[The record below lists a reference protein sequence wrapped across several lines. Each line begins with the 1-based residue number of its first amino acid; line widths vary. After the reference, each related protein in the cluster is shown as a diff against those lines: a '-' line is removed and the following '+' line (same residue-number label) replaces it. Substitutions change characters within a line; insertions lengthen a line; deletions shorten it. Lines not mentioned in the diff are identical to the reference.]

1 MLLIYIFIWLAPWN
15 EGYSQG
21 GLLHFRD
28 HFKDAGGN
36 IRKGEEIAIEL
47 RIVDG
52 FGFNVLKERHVIL
65 TNEEGLGICWL
76 GKGTTLAGQLKG
88 ITWERGGYSL
98 EVIQIDKQI
107 KKVWS
112 VDGVIYSQYLIHTPA
127 LRKKQGTVDYG
138 DDRGILYW
146 GRQQGRLLGIS
157 AEGVVLSIVDEG
169 GGKWKPNRVPSIS
182 GMTKAVYLGQGE
194 IKMESYGIS
203 EELKIR
209 KGFVWDTVS
218 NVGLPGLGRWEE
230 EKEIGSYEARIKG
243 FEPDKMYFIRS
254 YISTSE
260 GTSYGPET
268 MIKTFKALPVLETL
282 LQDTNIITGVGMGG
296 KIVSDGGMALRDRG
310 VAWSTSPNPT
320 IDLPTRMT
328 MTPENM
334 ETRDYTS
341 TVKDLQPNTTYYV
354 RAYATNS
361 AGTGYGNE
369 VLFTTSSILLANL
382 PVLTTT
388 VPGSI
393 TTSTANSGGVISSD
407 GGAPITARGVV
418 WSTTPKPAITLTT
431 KTMDKTGSGT
441 FTSVM
446 SFLSSNTKYYVRAYA
461 TNSAGTAY
469 GEDREFTTLKVRRQ
483 TKPVVS
489 TVIPSEVTASTARS
503 GGKVSVDGGSS
514 VTARGVVWSTKRSPT
529 IAQETKTVD
538 GAGLGDFISNLP
550 NLASNTK
557 YYVRAYATNGTGTE
571 YGGRESFTTGGSS
584 SAGLPVLSTTG
595 VTLVTSNAA
604 QGGGNISA
612 DGGKAVTARG
622 IIWSTSPKPLV
633 TLTTKTNDGPGTGT
647 FTSKMSGL
655 AVNTKYYVVAYAT
668 NANGTVYGLET
679 NFTTLISE
687 PVPAGPC
694 PEVASVQDVDGNS
707 YNTIQIGK
715 QCWLKENLRVT
726 KYGDGSLIPLD
737 ETGGTI
743 GNATGQTWG
752 SGKTGART
760 VYNNNTANVG
770 LYGYLYNWYAATDS
784 KGLCPQG
791 WRVATDAEWTT
802 LTNYLGGELVAGSKM
817 KSTGTTQWQSTN
829 NLVKNESGF
838 MALPGG
844 YRNNDG
850 RFYSIRTDAF
860 FWTSTAFSENNAWY
874 RYMTDIKGQVYKN
887 NRFVKSVGA
896 SVRCIKEVST
906 SSIPI
911 LTTALVQTVT
921 STTALGGGN
930 VTSQGVS
937 AVTARGVVWST
948 SPNPT
953 IALATK
959 TVNGTGTEAFTSNL
973 TGLAPNT
980 TYYIK
985 AYATNSAGTGYGA
998 ETSFKT
1004 TSLTINLIPSI
1015 TTSAM
1020 SAITPTTVN
1029 GGGNVTSDGGA
1040 AITARGVVWSTN
1052 PNPTIALATK
1062 TNNGTG
1068 IGSFTSSLMGLT
1080 PNTTYYIKSYATNN
1094 VGTGYGSE
1102 LSFKTTG
1109 QSISMPS
1116 VLTGVVSAI
1125 TTTTTSSGGSVSND
1139 GGSAVTERGVI
1150 WSTSPNPTIALT
1162 TKSSDGVGTGAF
1174 TSSLTGLTPNTTYY
1188 IRAYA
1193 TNSVGTGYGNELTFT
1208 TLPKLTTTEVTEK
1221 TENSAKSGG
1230 NITPA
1235 GNAEITA
1242 RGVVWST
1249 SPNPTIALTT
1259 KTSDDKGPGVF
1270 TSSVTGLTA
1279 KTRYYLRAYA
1289 TNGTGTNYGNEISFI
1304 AEKDPSSCIGSPTV
1318 TDINSNVYPTVQIGT
1333 QCWMQSNLK
1342 VSKYRNGDTIPTG
1355 LSDGEWS
1362 RTTSGAYAIYNIN
1375 NANDAI
1381 YGSLYN
1387 WHSVADN
1394 RGLCPTGWHVPT
1406 DNEWTIL
1413 TTYLGGEKNAG
1424 GKMKSVGTAYWADPN
1439 IGATNESGFSAHGG
1453 SWVYNAGYFY
1463 PVSLYGRLFAHFWS
1477 ATELDGLIA
1486 WARLL
1491 SYTSGSLDRL
1501 SHPKSFGNSVR
1512 CLRDTASAVPTLTTS
1527 AISSITSTTAT
1538 GGGNITTDGGAP
1550 VTMRGVVWS
1559 TSPIPTISLST
1570 KTSNGVGT
1578 GSFASSLTGLAPNTT
1593 YYARAYATNS
1603 AGTTYGNELSFKTT
1617 AASAVPTLTTSA
1629 ISSITS
1635 TTATGGG
1642 NITTDGGAPVIV
1654 RGVVWSTSPGSTVT
1668 LSTKTIDGTG
1678 LGSFTSN
1685 LTGLVANT
1693 TYYARAYAT
1702 NSSGTG
1708 YGQELNFVAKK
1719 DSGCIGTQT
1728 VKDIDGNTYKTVQI
1742 GTQCW
1747 MQSNLKVSKYRNG
1760 VAIPT
1765 GLSDTAWLNTTS
1777 GAYAIYDNNNAND
1790 AIYGKLYNWYA
1801 VNDSIGLCPNGWHVP
1816 TDSEWLILL
1825 TYLRDPVGGKMK
1837 SVGTAY
1843 WNEPNI
1849 GATNESG
1856 FSGLPGGCRDTF
1868 GKFQNIRNIAYFQIA
1883 GDSVYF
1889 RAGFHSLYSYN
1900 DRDFRSYDYYGNN
1913 TLGSSVRC
1921 LKD

>member
-1 MLLIYIFIWLAPWN
+1 MRKIIQLLICIFIWIALWN

-28 HFKDAGGN
+28 HFKDAEGN

-47 RIVDG
+47 RILDC
-52 FGFNVLKERHVIL
+52 FGEIVLKERHVIL

-76 GKGTTLAGQLKG
+76 GKGTTLAGQLEG

-112 VDGVIYSQYLIHTPA
+112 VDGVVFSQYPIHTPT

-169 GGKWKPNRVPSIS
+169 LGKWKPNRVPSIS

-203 EELKIR
+203 EELKVR

-282 LQDTNIITGVGMGG
+282 LQDTNIITGVGLGG

-310 VAWSTSPNPT
+310 VVWSTSPNPT

-469 GEDREFTTLKVRRQ
+469 GEDREFTTLKGRRQ
-483 TKPVVS
+483 TKPSVS

-529 IAQETKTVD
+529 ISLETKTFD

-550 NLASNTK
+550 NLASKTK
-557 YYVRAYATNGTGTE
+557 YYVRAYATNGTRTE

-584 SAGLPVLSTTG
+584 SAGLPLLTTAS
-595 VTLVTSNAA
+595 VTSVTSNAA

-612 DGGKAVTARG
+612 DGGKAITARG
-622 IIWSTSPKPLV
+622 IIWSNSPKPLI
-633 TLTTKTNDGPGTGT
+633 TLTTKTNDGPGMGA
-647 FTSKMSGL
+647 FTSKLSGL

-668 NANGTVYGLET
+668 NANGTAYGLET
-679 NFTTLISE
+679 NFTTLSNE

-694 PEVASVQDVDGNS
+694 PEVASVLDVDGNS
-707 YNTIQIGK
+707 YNTMQIGK

-726 KYGDGSLIPLD
+726 KYRDGSLIPLD
-737 ETGGTI
+737 ETGGAI

-752 SGKTGART
+752 SRTTGART

-784 KGLCPQG
+784 KGLCPRG

-802 LTNYLGGELVAGSKM
+802 LTDYLGGELFAGSKM
-817 KSTGTTQWQSTN
+817 KSTGTAQWQSTN
-829 NLVKNESGF
+829 SLVKNESGF
-838 MALPGG
+838 TALPGG

-874 RYMTDIKGQVYKN
+874 RYITDIKGQVYKN

-921 STTALGGGN
+921 STTAVGGGNVTSQGVSAVTARGVVWSTSPNPTIAQTTKTSDGVGTGAFTSSLTGLTPNTTYYVKAYATNSSGTGYGEERTFKTGAGTPIVITSALNSITQTTAVGGGN

-959 TVNGTGTEAFTSNL
+959 TVNGTGTGLFTSNL
-973 TGLAPNT
+973 TDLNTET
-980 TYYIK
+980 TYYLRAYATNATGTAYGNEVNFKTLLKVTQVFPIVNTSIPINVESNK
-985 AYATNSAGTGYGA
+985 ALAGGFVNSEGTSPVTVRGIIWSTAPLAKETGKDRTIVPGGGTGAFTSLLTGLKPDTWYYTVAYATSSVGTSYGGEISFKTKPASIPEVTTLNCSEIREKTLKSGGNVTADGGDVISARGMVWSTNPAPTLSMNVPFKTDPVKDKGEYMINLSELTPNTRYYVRAYATNSAGTGYGLPESCVTLPILA
-998 ETSFKT
+998 T
-1004 TSLTINLIPSI
+1004 TAL
-1015 TTSAM
+1015 SAVWEDTAK
-1020 SAITPTTVN
+1020 SGGTFTPE
-1029 GGGNVTSDGGA
+1029 GNAD
-1040 AITARGVVWSTN
+1040 ITAKGVVWSTN
-1052 PNPTIALATK
+1052 PNPTISLSTK
-1062 TNNGTG
+1062 TVDGTG
-1068 IGSFTSSLMGLT
+1068 TAVFTSNLKGLT
-1080 PNTTYYIKSYATNN
+1080 PNTIYY
-1094 VGTGYGSE
+1094 V
-1102 LSFKTTG
+1102 
-1109 QSISMPS
+1109 
-1116 VLTGVVSAI
+1116 
-1125 TTTTTSSGGSVSND
+1125 
-1139 GGSAVTERGVI
+1139 
-1150 WSTSPNPTIALT
+1150 
-1162 TKSSDGVGTGAF
+1162 
-1174 TSSLTGLTPNTTYY
+1174 
-1188 IRAYA
+1188 RAYA
-1193 TNSVGTGYGNELTFT
+1193 TNATGTGYGNELTFT

-1221 TENSAKSGG
+1221 TENTAMSGG
-1230 NITPA
+1230 NISPA
-1235 GNAEITA
+1235 GNATITA

-1249 SPNPTIALTT
+1249 SPKPTIALST
-1259 KTSDDKGPGVF
+1259 KTVDGSGTGVF

-1279 KTRYYLRAYA
+1279 KTKYYLRAYA

-1304 AEKDPSSCIGSPTV
+1304 AEKDTFSCVGTPTV
-1318 TDINSNVYPTVQIGT
+1318 TDI
-1333 QCWMQSNLK
+1333 
-1342 VSKYRNGDTIPTG
+1342 
-1355 LSDGEWS
+1355 
-1362 RTTSGAYAIYNIN
+1362 
-1375 NANDAI
+1375 
-1381 YGSLYN
+1381 
-1387 WHSVADN
+1387 
-1394 RGLCPTGWHVPT
+1394 
-1406 DNEWTIL
+1406 
-1413 TTYLGGEKNAG
+1413 
-1424 GKMKSVGTAYWADPN
+1424 
-1439 IGATNESGFSAHGG
+1439 
-1453 SWVYNAGYFY
+1453 
-1463 PVSLYGRLFAHFWS
+1463 
-1477 ATELDGLIA
+1477 
-1486 WARLL
+1486 
-1491 SYTSGSLDRL
+1491 
-1501 SHPKSFGNSVR
+1501 
-1512 CLRDTASAVPTLTTS
+1512 
-1527 AISSITSTTAT
+1527 
-1538 GGGNITTDGGAP
+1538 
-1550 VTMRGVVWS
+1550 
-1559 TSPIPTISLST
+1559 
-1570 KTSNGVGT
+1570 
-1578 GSFASSLTGLAPNTT
+1578 
-1593 YYARAYATNS
+1593 
-1603 AGTTYGNELSFKTT
+1603 
-1617 AASAVPTLTTSA
+1617 
-1629 ISSITS
+1629 
-1635 TTATGGG
+1635 
-1642 NITTDGGAPVIV
+1642 
-1654 RGVVWSTSPGSTVT
+1654 
-1668 LSTKTIDGTG
+1668 
-1678 LGSFTSN
+1678 
-1685 LTGLVANT
+1685 
-1693 TYYARAYAT
+1693 
-1702 NSSGTG
+1702 
-1708 YGQELNFVAKK
+1708 
-1719 DSGCIGTQT
+1719 DS
-1728 VKDIDGNTYKTVQI
+1728 NTYKTVQI

-1760 VAIPT
+1760 AAIPT
-1765 GLSDTAWLNTTS
+1765 GLSDNVWSRTTS
-1777 GAYAIYDNNNAND
+1777 GAYAIYDNNNVND
-1790 AIYGKLYNWYA
+1790 ALYGKLYNWYA
-1801 VNDSIGLCPNGWHVP
+1801 VKDVRGLCPIGWHVP
-1816 TDSEWLILL
+1816 SEDEWGELKGHLVPL
-1825 TYLRDPVGGKMK
+1825 VAGGKLK
-1837 SVGTAY
+1837 SVIG
-1843 WNEPNI
+1843 WNSPNT

-1856 FSGLPGGCRDTF
+1856 FTGLPGGGRYSSGEF
-1868 GKFQNIRNIAYFQIA
+1868 NYLG
-1883 GDSVYF
+1883 SVGGWWSSSE
-1889 RAGFHSLYSYN
+1889 ASN
-1900 DRDFRSYDYYGNN
+1900 DFAWNLTLSSNDGYVNRYDYSNKENG
-1913 TLGSSVRC
+1913 LSVRC
-1921 LKD
+1921 LRD